1 MSEMSNQMYEKIQ
14 EQIQTLIDKLSD
26 QQNEGRL
33 TEDISAAMANL
44 TKLNDQIQ
52 SELENLKT
60 FSEWKRFTIA
70 FYGETNAG
78 KSTLIEALRLLL
90 NEPTKREEQRRFK
103 EYQATSGLTQ
113 EAFDGVRRTILD
125 LEDSIS
131 GIEGELGRLKQKF
144 AESEMQVKIEIDHL
158 TALIQETKANRTFW
172 QKILGWFSR
181 LPEEKM
187 LLQTE
192 QQLADLDKAQAAEQ
206 KALDV
211 RLQSLE
217 KQKQQAEQEKS
228 RLDNEAA
235 TLAKFADGKIIGD
248 GRSDFTRENTAFD
261 FELNGQEFSLIDVP
275 GIEGNEEIVKK
286 PIEEAVSKAHAVFY
300 VTRTARP
307 PQTHDGEQ
315 GKKGTLEKIKE
326 HLGAQTEVWSI
337 YNHPVNNPR
346 QLTSPLLNE
355 DSQNSLAAMD
365 EKLKTELKE
374 QYCQSI
380 TISARPAYLAL
391 TQCVVPGSKET
402 GEQRKFLE
410 KFGNPQTVLSLSGL
424 TDFVARLQTTIVG
437 DYKNKIRR
445 SNLNKAYKVLE
456 NSLVSLGQLQTAFM
470 QTEKEVRSEVDNAKS
485 QINVAIE
492 EFTGSLNAASS
503 KIRQNFQK
511 QVQES
516 IYEAIKNDLSNDE
529 FKGRLKKELQIN
541 AEKVSVIFKDTIEKE
556 TDVFSERV
564 HKIIERSIYHLK
576 DIVNTQN
583 NNFAFRKEF
592 TMDIKIDNGLNIFG
606 LLASGVGGVLGIVTI
621 ATGGT
626 ALVII
631 GGVLAVL
638 GSVIGMAKSVWG
650 FFNSDYKK
658 SQQRKE
664 TDKALREVSK
674 TIEKEI
680 KKVIEQIEQGMTT
693 EMDKVKTE
701 LQKPVKQ
708 CRSINNL
715 LNQANDSLS
724 NLARNIHL

>member
-1 MSEMSNQMYEKIQ
+1 
-14 EQIQTLIDKLSD
+14 
-26 QQNEGRL
+26 
-33 TEDISAAMANL
+33 
-44 TKLNDQIQ
+44 
-52 SELENLKT
+52 
-60 FSEWKRFTIA
+60 
-70 FYGETNAG
+70 
-78 KSTLIEALRLLL
+78 
-90 NEPTKREEQRRFK
+90 
-103 EYQATSGLTQ
+103 
-113 EAFDGVRRTILD
+113 
-125 LEDSIS
+125 
-131 GIEGELGRLKQKF
+131 
-144 AESEMQVKIEIDHL
+144 
-158 TALIQETKANRTFW
+158 
-172 QKILGWFSR
+172 
-181 LPEEKM
+181 M

-355 DSQNSLAAMD
+355 DNQNSLAAMD

-391 TQCVVPGSKET
+391 TQCVVPGSKEA

-456 NSLVSLGQLQTAFM
+456 NSLISLGQLQTAFM

-503 KIRQNFQK
+503 KIRMDFQK

-516 IYEAIKNDLSNDE
+516 VYEAIDNDLSNDE
-529 FKGRLKKELQIN
+529 FKGRLKKELQAN
-541 AEKVSVIFKDTIEKE
+541 AEKIPVNLKDTIEKE
-556 TDVFSERV
+556 TDAFSEKV
-564 HKIIERSIYHLK
+564 HNIIERSIYHLK

-583 NNFAFRKEF
+583 NNFAFSKEF
-592 TMDIKIDNGLNIFG
+592 TMDIKIDNGLNILG
-606 LLASGVGGVLGIVTI
+606 LLGSGVGLITSAMLIFSNPVGWTLAFVGGVLG
-621 ATGGT
+621 
-626 ALVII
+626 AL
-631 GGVLAVL
+631 GAMLGAFKAVR
-638 GSVIGMAKSVWG
+638 G
-650 FFNSDYKK
+650 FFDSNYKK

-664 TDKALREVSK
+664 TDKALREASK

-701 LQKPVKQ
+701 LQKPVSQ
-708 CRSINNL
+708 CRNINNL
-715 LNQANDSLS
+715 LKQANDSLS
-724 NLARNIHL
+724 NLARNIHP